1 MPVELSSYTH
11 FARMVM
17 PLTALFET
25 PDIACSVPLPEGDFQ
40 RRPNSS
46 LPEALNG
53 PIDTVDLTIHAAG

>member
-1 MPVELSSYTH
+1 
-11 FARMVM
+11 M

-53 PIDTVDLTIHAAG
+53 PIDTVDLAIHAAG